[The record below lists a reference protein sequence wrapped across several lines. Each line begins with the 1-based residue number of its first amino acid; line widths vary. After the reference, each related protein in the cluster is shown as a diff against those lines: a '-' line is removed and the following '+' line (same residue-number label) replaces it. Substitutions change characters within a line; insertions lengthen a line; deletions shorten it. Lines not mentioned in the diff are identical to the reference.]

1 MSRHI
6 PSHWLHRQCNERIRS
21 ESHCTTE
28 HMTRFLHMSRSCAN
42 VWITV
47 KDIFVSSMTFPAY
60 FRPWPFLPLLLRDV
74 VGGGS
79 CEMILKGALPLM
91 MCWYSFKF
99 PRENVSFLLH
109 NMLIT
114 KGRNQSFL
122 TEYEKCDNEIWN
134 HFGIAEN
141 AFKKQSKIWRNGKIS
156 LETNKRVENCYVI
169 SVLRYGNEC
178 WRISYRMKKR
188 LEASLIWCYRKMT
201 VRACSS
207 TINVE

>member
-1 MSRHI
+1 MSEFDQRVTVQLSTWHDSSI
-6 PSHWLHRQCNERIRS
+6 CLARVPMFESLWRIFLS
-21 ESHCTTE
+21 PQW
-28 HMTRFLHMSRSCAN
+28 RFQP
-42 VWITV
+42 
-47 KDIFVSSMTFPAY
+47 IFVPDRFFHFCLWT
-60 FRPWPFLPLLLRDV
+60 LC
-74 VGGGS
+74 GGGS
-79 CEMILKGALPLM
+79 CGMILKGALPLM

-114 KGRNQSFL
+114 KGRDQSFL